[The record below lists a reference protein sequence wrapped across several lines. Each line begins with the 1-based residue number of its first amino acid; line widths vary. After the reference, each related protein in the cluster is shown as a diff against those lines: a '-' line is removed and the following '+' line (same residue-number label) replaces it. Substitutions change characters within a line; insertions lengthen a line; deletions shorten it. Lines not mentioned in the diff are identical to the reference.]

1 MVRPQRLL
9 FEGTS
14 TDKYYAYITDFNI
27 GVSLVAVLASALTRN
42 FGISVSLVVVLASA
56 LIRNVGIS
64 VLTVNLSGKARR
76 AAATDAKRARVQV
89 EMV

>member
-1 MVRPQRLL
+1 MRPQRLL

-14 TDKYYAYITDFNI
+14 TEKYYAYTTDENM
-27 GVSLVAVLASALTRN
+27 LVLNAEGPVFALTRN

-56 LIRNVGIS
+56 VTRNVGIS
-64 VLTVNLSGKARR
+64 VLN
-76 AAATDAKRARVQV
+76 AATDAERARVKV

>member
-1 MVRPQRLL
+1 MRPQRLL

-14 TDKYYAYITDFNI
+14 TDKYCAMSTVEFCI
-27 GVSLVAVLASALTRN
+27 GVSFVA
-42 FGISVSLVVVLASA
+42 VLASA

-64 VLTVNLSGKARR
+64 VLN
-76 AAATDAKRARVQV
+76 AATDAERARVKV